1 MPELQFLPFL
11 SYYGKTN
18 RGRGGGGGGNYPTH
32 RLGLMLT
39 FIEMS
44 DKHPIV
50 SSPIIIKYKYKLAN
64 QEAISFN

>member
-1 MPELQFLPFL
+1 
-11 SYYGKTN
+11 
-18 RGRGGGGGGNYPTH
+18 
-32 RLGLMLT
+32 MLT

-50 SSPIIIKYKYKLAN
+50 SSPISIKYKYKLAN